1 MRSKGGARHENLGL
15 WTSVVVQLDQTN
27 QRQEKMMA
35 SDDEKIKTNSAPENE
50 APPEKKSTSGA
61 EPSKA
66 DGGELAAASPSG
78 YNRGEGQKPVS
89 KAYRDNWNVIFAKQ
103 KKR

>member
-1 MRSKGGARHENLGL
+1 
-15 WTSVVVQLDQTN
+15 
-27 QRQEKMMA
+27 MMA
-35 SDDEKIKTNSAPENE
+35 SDVKANSALENK
-50 APPEKKSTSGA
+50 APPPEKKSTSGA

-66 DGGELAAASPSG
+66 DRGELAAASPSG

>member
-1 MRSKGGARHENLGL
+1 
-15 WTSVVVQLDQTN
+15 
-27 QRQEKMMA
+27 MMA
-35 SDDEKIKTNSAPENE
+35 SDDKKIKANSAPENKG
-50 APPEKKSTSGA
+50 PPEKKSTSGA
-61 EPSKA
+61 EPPKA

>member
-1 MRSKGGARHENLGL
+1 
-15 WTSVVVQLDQTN
+15 
-27 QRQEKMMA
+27 MMA
-35 SDDEKIKTNSAPENE
+35 SDDKNIKANSAPENK

-66 DGGELAAASPSG
+66 DRGESTAASPSG

>member
-1 MRSKGGARHENLGL
+1 
-15 WTSVVVQLDQTN
+15 
-27 QRQEKMMA
+27 MA

-66 DGGELAAASPSG
+66 DRGELAVASPPG

-103 KKR
+103 KK

>member
-1 MRSKGGARHENLGL
+1 
-15 WTSVVVQLDQTN
+15 
-27 QRQEKMMA
+27 MA
-35 SDDEKIKTNSAPENE
+35 SDDKNIKANSAPENE
-50 APPEKKSTSGA
+50 APLGKKSTSGA
-61 EPSKA
+61 EPSKS
-66 DGGELAAASPSG
+66 DHGELAAASPSC

>member
-1 MRSKGGARHENLGL
+1 
-15 WTSVVVQLDQTN
+15 
-27 QRQEKMMA
+27 MA
-35 SDDEKIKTNSAPENE
+35 SDDKNIKANSALENK
-50 APPEKKSTSGA
+50 APPPEKKSTSGA

-78 YNRGEGQKPVS
+78 YSRGEGQKPVS